1 MKIAIKIILLT
12 GILGYLVFAI
22 STLSR
27 DEDKRLCAG
36 TEIIIIDSVSTD
48 FINTRFIESIIAKAK
63 EPIKD
68 RPIREIDIKH
78 IEGSIQKSP
87 YIDSVICYYTPDNIM
102 CIRVVP
108 RKPILHVIPNVGKG
122 YYMDANGNDMPS
134 DIFLLD
140 LCLATGEISRQ
151 YAKDYLLT
159 IAAFMNNNAPWNNEI
174 QQIHVRNEKHIELIP
189 LSGEHTII
197 IGEPTNIK
205 DKMNR
210 LSAFYK
216 EGLDKAGWNK
226 YSTIN
231 LNYADQIICT
241 KRNKK

>member
-12 GILGYLVFAI
+12 GILGYLIFAI

-27 DEDKRLCAG
+27 DEDKRICIG

-48 FINTRFIESIIAKAK
+48 FVNTRFIESIIANAK
-63 EPIKD
+63 EPIKG
-68 RPIREIDIKH
+68 RAIREIDIKH
-78 IEGSIQKSP
+78 IEGSIQESP
-87 YIDSVICYYTPDNIM
+87 YIDSVICYYTPDNTM

-108 RKPILHVIPNVGKG
+108 RKPILHVIPNTGKG

-134 DIFLLD
+134 NIFLLD

-151 YAKDYLLT
+151 YAKDHLLA
-159 IAAFMNNNAPWNNEI
+159 IAEFMNNNEPWNNEI
-174 QQIHVRNEKHIELIP
+174 QQIHVRSEKHIELIP
-189 LSGEHTII
+189 MSGEHTII
-197 IGEPTNIK
+197 IGEPTNIE
-205 DKMNR
+205 DKMDR
-210 LSAFYK
+210 LHAFYK

-231 LNYADQIICT
+231 LNYADQIVCT
-241 KRNKK
+241 KKNKK